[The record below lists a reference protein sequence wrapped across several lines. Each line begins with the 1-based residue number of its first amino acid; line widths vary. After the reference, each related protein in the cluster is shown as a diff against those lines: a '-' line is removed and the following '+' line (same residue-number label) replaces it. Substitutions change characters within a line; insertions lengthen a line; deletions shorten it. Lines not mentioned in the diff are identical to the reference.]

1 MAIILMRHGKPDRQ
15 SSSRL
20 TALAMAEWCEQYDLS
35 LVCDLPPARSEM
47 IARQADYVI
56 VSSLPRAQSSL
67 EKLQMQ
73 PQEISPLF
81 AEVDL
86 PIIAFP
92 RWRLPPFLWLSVLRA
107 LWFCG
112 VSGRVESYRDAS
124 QRAHQAAD
132 RLIERSHSGTVL
144 LVGHGIMNKMIAR
157 ELRRRGWQAE
167 KHASSRHWST
177 AIYNRPFI

>member
-15 SSSRL
+15 PTTRL

-35 LVCDLPPARSEM
+35 LVCDMPPERSRT
-47 IARQADYVI
+47 IASQADYI
-56 VSSLPRAQSSL
+56 ITSTLPRAQSSL
-67 EKLQMQ
+67 EKLSLP

-86 PIIAFP
+86 PIMAFQQ
-92 RWRLPPFLWLSVLRA
+92 WRLPPTLWLSLLRA

-112 VSGRVESYRDAS
+112 VSGEVESYREAR
-124 QRAHQAAD
+124 QRAQRAAD
-132 RLIERSHSGTVL
+132 RLVQLSQSGTVL
-144 LVGHGIMNKMIAR
+144 LVGHGIMNKIIAR

-167 KHASSRHWST
+167 KHASSRYWST